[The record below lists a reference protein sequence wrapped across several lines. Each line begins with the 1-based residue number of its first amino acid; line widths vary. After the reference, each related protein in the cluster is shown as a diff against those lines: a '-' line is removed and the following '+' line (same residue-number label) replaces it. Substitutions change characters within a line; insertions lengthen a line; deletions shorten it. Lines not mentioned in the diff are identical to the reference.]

1 MEQGRA
7 EWTVAPAASGGAAVP
22 DGTQN
27 GAAGASGRRLA
38 RVLAAFAIAL
48 ALMTPGMRAPFDKD
62 AETQSAQWIVDIVKH
77 GNWLLPLD
85 YYGYVERKPP
95 MFYWLGSIWPWLH
108 GGPITQTEARL
119 PSLVAGAGVAALATD
134 WAAADFGVVGGW
146 LAFLFL
152 IGSYGFAARANVA
165 LTDMVM
171 TLLLF
176 GAWRVMRGPLN
187 GAAGRA
193 EPLAAGMLL
202 GLGVLTKGPVVIVL
216 AGLAALIYIAL
227 GRENPFKFA
236 RRGWP
241 YGMLAIALA
250 LGAAWY
256 VPAFIVGRSQ
266 DWGGV
271 FFDENFGHFMPAAM
285 GGTGEAARPF
295 YYIVARLFGAMM
307 PLSLL
312 AAPLLIAALGGGFD
326 ESRRGAVRY
335 HAALALAVV
344 TLFSLG
350 SAKRDDY
357 ILPAIPPLAML
368 YAGLFAGAV
377 RRGTTA
383 ARVRDAVAWA
393 IAIAVPV
400 AMIALVVVMR
410 MGVHLAPLDARLES
424 SDASYASIFL
434 SGVRTL
440 QIPSVIFIAATI
452 AGGLIAVYG
461 LRRRASAVAG
471 AGIGLISL
479 TGSVLF
485 AGVVRP
491 IEAGTRCLGPF
502 VNRVEARVS
511 AGELY
516 VTVNDEELAWYYRRA
531 IPHLPRELA
540 RNGPA
545 QGRPTYL
552 IARPTELVL
561 LAPPVRRALVVVMH
575 SGALGGNQPTLYLM
589 RAPVAPPAEAGAGLK
604 ADTGSVK

>member
-7 EWTVAPAASGGAAVP
+7 ERTAAPAALGGAAVP
-22 DGTQN
+22 AGTQN
-27 GAAGASGRRLA
+27 GAAGAAGRRIA
-38 RVLAAFAIAL
+38 RALAAFAIAL

-95 MFYWLGSIWPWLH
+95 MFYWLGSIWPWLR

-119 PSLVAGAGVAALATD
+119 PSLAAGASVAAMATD
-134 WAAADFGVVGGW
+134 WAAADFGAVGGW

-152 IGSYGFAARANVA
+152 VGSYGFAVRANVA

-171 TLLLF
+171 TLLLL
-176 GAWRVMRGPLN
+176 GAWRAMRGPLN
-187 GAAGRA
+187 GASGRA
-193 EPLAAGMLL
+193 GPLAAGVFL

-216 AGLAALIYIAL
+216 AGLAALIYIPL
-227 GRENPFKFA
+227 ERDNPLRFA

-250 LGAAWY
+250 IGAAWY
-256 VPAFIVGRSQ
+256 VPAFIAGRSR

-285 GGTGEAARPF
+285 GGTGEAARPV
-295 YYIVARLFGAMM
+295 YYIVARLLGAMM

-312 AAPLLIAALGGGFD
+312 AAPLLIAAFVGGFD
-326 ESRRGAVRY
+326 ESKRGAIRCY
-335 HAALALAVV
+335 AALALAVV
-344 TLFSLG
+344 ILFSLG

-357 ILPAIPPLAML
+357 ILPAIPPFAML
-368 YAGLFAGAV
+368 YAGLFVGAL
-377 RRGTTA
+377 RDNTAA
-383 ARVRDAVAWA
+383 ARVRDAIAWA
-393 IAIAVPV
+393 IAVAMPV
-400 AMIALVVVMR
+400 AMIALVAVMR
-410 MGVHLAPLDARLES
+410 AGIHLAPLQAHLES
-424 SDASYASIFL
+424 SDASYANIFL

-440 QIPSVIFIAATI
+440 QIPFAIFIAATA
-452 AGGLIAVYG
+452 AGGLIAISG
-461 LRRRASAVAG
+461 LRRRTTAIAG

-479 TGSVLF
+479 AGSVLF
-485 AGVVRP
+485 AGVLRP
-491 IEAGTRCLGPF
+491 IEAGTVCLGPF
-502 VNRVEARVS
+502 VRRVEARVD
-511 AGELY
+511 GDRLY
-516 VTVNDEELAWYYRRA
+516 VAVNDEEVAWYYRGA

-540 RNGPA
+540 RIGPA
-545 QGRPTYL
+545 GSRPTYL

-589 RAPVAPPAEAGAGLK
+589 RAPAATPVEAGAGLK
-604 ADTGSVK
+604 TDTGSVK

>member
-1 MEQGRA
+1 MAARA
-7 EWTVAPAASGGAAVP
+7 RPGG
-22 DGTQN
+22 GL
-27 GAAGASGRRLA
+27 RA
-38 RVLAAFAIAL
+38 RSAFAIAL

-95 MFYWLGSIWPWLH
+95 MFYWLGSIWPWLR

-119 PSLVAGAGVAALATD
+119 PSLVAGASVAALATD
-134 WAAADFGVVGGW
+134 WAAADLGAAGGW

-152 IGSYGFAARANVA
+152 VGSYGFAVRANVA

-171 TLLLF
+171 TLFLF

-187 GAAGRA
+187 GASGRA

-227 GRENPFKFA
+227 GRDNPLRFA

-285 GGTGEAARPF
+285 GGTGEAARPV

-312 AAPLLIAALGGGFD
+312 AAPLLIAALAGGFD

-368 YAGLFAGAV
+368 YAGLFAGAL

-383 ARVRDAVAWA
+383 ARVRDVIAWA
-393 IAIAVPV
+393 IAIAAPV

-434 SGVRTL
+434 SGVSKL
-440 QIPSVIFIAATI
+440 QIPFVIFIAATI

-471 AGIGLISL
+471 AGI
-479 TGSVLF
+479 
-485 AGVVRP
+485 
-491 IEAGTRCLGPF
+491 
-502 VNRVEARVS
+502 
-511 AGELY
+511 
-516 VTVNDEELAWYYRRA
+516 
-531 IPHLPRELA
+531 
-540 RNGPA
+540 
-545 QGRPTYL
+545 
-552 IARPTELVL
+552 
-561 LAPPVRRALVVVMH
+561 
-575 SGALGGNQPTLYLM
+575 
-589 RAPVAPPAEAGAGLK
+589 
-604 ADTGSVK
+604 

>member
-7 EWTVAPAASGGAAVP
+7 ERPVASAASGAAAVP
-22 DGTQN
+22 DGTHN
-27 GAAGASGRRLA
+27 GAAGAAGRRIA
-38 RVLAAFAIAL
+38 RALAAFAIAL

-95 MFYWLGSIWPWLH
+95 MFYWLGSIWPWLR

-134 WAAADFGVVGGW
+134 WAAADFGAVGGW

-152 IGSYGFAARANVA
+152 IGSYGFAVRANVA

-171 TLLLF
+171 TLLLLS
-176 GAWRVMRGPLN
+176 AWRAMRGPLK
-187 GAAGRA
+187 GASGRA
-193 EPLAAGMLL
+193 GPLAAGVFL
-202 GLGVLTKGPVVIVL
+202 GLGVLTKGPVVVVL
-216 AGLAALIYIAL
+216 AGLAALIYIVL
-227 GRENPFKFA
+227 GRGNPFRFA

-256 VPAFIVGRSQ
+256 IPAFIVGRSQ

-271 FFDENFGHFMPAAM
+271 FFDENFGHFMPAAI
-285 GGTGEAARPF
+285 GGTGEAARPV

-307 PLSLL
+307 PLSLF
-312 AAPLLIAALGGGFD
+312 AAPLLIAAFGGGFG

-335 HAALALAVV
+335 HAALAMAVV
-344 TLFSLG
+344 GLFSLG

-368 YAGLFAGAV
+368 YAGLFAGAL
-377 RRGTTA
+377 RRGTIA
-383 ARVRDAVAWA
+383 VRVRDAIAWA
-393 IAIAVPV
+393 IAIAVPLAMIGLV
-400 AMIALVVVMR
+400 AMMR
-410 MGVHLAPLDARLES
+410 AGVHLAPLDASLES
-424 SDASYASIFL
+424 SDASYANIFL
-434 SGVRTL
+434 SGIMAL
-440 QIPSVIFIAATI
+440 QLPFAIFIVTTF
-452 AGGLIAVYG
+452 AGGLIAIYG

-479 TGSVLF
+479 AGGILF

-502 VNRVEARVS
+502 VNRIEARV
-511 AGELY
+511 GGDPLY
-516 VTVNDEELAWYYRRA
+516 VAFNDEELAWYNGGA

-540 RNGPA
+540 RIGPA
-545 QGRPTYL
+545 EGHPTYL
-552 IARPTELVL
+552 VARPTELVL
-561 LAPPVRRALVVVMH
+561 LAPPVRRALAVVMH

-589 RAPVAPPAEAGAGLK
+589 RAPVAMPADASAGLK